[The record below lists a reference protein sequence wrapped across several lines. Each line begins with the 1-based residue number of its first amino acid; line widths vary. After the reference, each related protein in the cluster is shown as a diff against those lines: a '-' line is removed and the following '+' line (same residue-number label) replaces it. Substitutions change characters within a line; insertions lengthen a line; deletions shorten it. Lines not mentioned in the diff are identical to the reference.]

1 LTARR
6 TTSRDLIT
14 ALLDGTWHSVY
25 GGQVSAV
32 MRGRQAEAARNHERL
47 MRAAREVLAATPD
60 APMAHVASHAG
71 VGVATLYRRYA
82 SREALVAETWLESVR
97 EVEAQARVA
106 LDRARMFPWGAFV
119 GFMTA
124 SVASG
129 MGALAAALAEAGSP
143 PEDLVAA
150 ERSMNAAIGELL
162 QVAQEAGA
170 VRPDVVVED
179 VRLLF
184 EQLHAVRA
192 ADAAREATL
201 RRRHLE
207 LVLQALRAPGAAPL
221 PGPAPAAA
229 ELRGRYDRR

>member
-1 LTARR
+1 
-6 TTSRDLIT
+6 
-14 ALLDGTWHSVY
+14 
-25 GGQVSAV
+25 

-60 APMAHVASHAG
+60 APMARVASNAG

-82 SREALVAETWLESVR
+82 SREALLAETWLESVR

-106 LDRARMFPWGAFV
+106 LDRAGMFPWGAFV

-129 MGALAAALAEAGSP
+129 MGALAAALAQTPAPG
-143 PEDLVAA
+143 EDLVAA
-150 ERSMNAAIGELL
+150 ERSMNAAIDELL
-162 QVAQEAGA
+162 QVAQKAGA
-170 VRPDVVVED
+170 VRPDVGVED
-179 VRLLF
+179 VRLLL

-201 RRRHLE
+201 RRRYLE
-207 LVLQALRAPGAAPL
+207 LALQALRAPGAAPL
-221 PGPAPAAA
+221 PGPAPTAA
-229 ELRGRYDRR
+229 ELRGRYDAR